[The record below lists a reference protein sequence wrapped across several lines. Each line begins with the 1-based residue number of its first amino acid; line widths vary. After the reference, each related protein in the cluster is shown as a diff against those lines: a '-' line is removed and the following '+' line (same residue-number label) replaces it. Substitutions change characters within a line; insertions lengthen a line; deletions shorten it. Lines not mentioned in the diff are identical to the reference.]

1 MEKNKNRKNEKESTS
16 VPDRVLIRYEM
27 LLFLEINFS
36 LMVSIEGGQI
46 NEMDEAIKALRRPA
60 IKVLHG

>member
-1 MEKNKNRKNEKESTS
+1 MSNNQLGGKKSTS
-16 VPDRVLIRYEM
+16 GYDCVVIRYEM

-46 NEMDEAIKALRRPA
+46 NEMDEAF
-60 IKVLHG
+60 LH